1 MNKTELIAAVAE
13 KADLSKKDAE
23 AAITAT
29 VDAIAEALTQGE
41 KVQLVGFG
49 TFEVKTR
56 AARVGRNPRTGEEIP
71 ISEAKL
77 PVFKAGKALKD
88 AVAQKSHA
96 IPGAPLGGAPFF
108 EQRSFLIMRLDKW
121 LKVSRLIKRRT
132 VANEACDNG
141 RVTANGR
148 PVKASYDVKA
158 GDLLELKF
166 GERTVKVEVLA
177 VADSVGKADAS
188 ALYREVL

>member
-1 MNKTELIAAVAE
+1 MNKTDLIAAVAE

-29 VDAIAEALTQGE
+29 VDAITEALTQGE

-49 TFEVKTR
+49 SFEVKTR

-88 AVAQKSHA
+88 AVSK
-96 IPGAPLGGAPFF
+96 
-108 EQRSFLIMRLDKW
+108 
-121 LKVSRLIKRRT
+121 
-132 VANEACDNG
+132 
-141 RVTANGR
+141 
-148 PVKASYDVKA
+148 
-158 GDLLELKF
+158 
-166 GERTVKVEVLA
+166 
-177 VADSVGKADAS
+177 
-188 ALYREVL
+188 